1 VVPPPARSLR
11 SAPVLL
17 LAATGFAIGSTEFL
31 AVGVVPEIARDLHV
45 STGAAGLTVSLYAVG
60 VALTTIP
67 MTVAFGHRRP
77 RGVVAAMVCLFALA
91 HGVMAIAPSLPVL
104 LAGRILAAT
113 GHGLAMG
120 LAMTT
125 AAAIVAE
132 ADRGRAVASVLGG
145 LLTAMFLGAPLGT
158 WLSDLVGWRLVFAG
172 LGAGALVLAALILR
186 VVPDVPG
193 AEDGGW
199 SSLRPLRR
207 PTALR
212 PMALTIGILAG
223 GSILFA
229 YLGAYLDEVT
239 GLPPSGVALG
249 LAAFGGAG
257 IAGNALGGRMAGRG
271 ADRAKL
277 LALWILPPAVLVTGL
292 GGSVPAVVL
301 GALVVWSVAELSI
314 MPVLAHEAIEAA
326 GSVAGPVQNA
336 AANAGIAIGGL
347 AGAGVVALGGVQ
359 ATPYAGAAVL
369 AAVALWVSVRQTVAK
384 DLARSRRERMPS
396 LR

>member
-1 VVPPPARSLR
+1 M
-11 SAPVLL
+11 
-17 LAATGFAIGSTEFL
+17 
-31 AVGVVPEIARDLHV
+31 
-45 STGAAGLTVSLYAVG
+45 
-60 VALTTIP
+60 AL
-67 MTVAFGHRRP
+67 
-77 RGVVAAMVCLFALA
+77 
-91 HGVMAIAPSLPVL
+91 APSLPVL
-104 LAGRILAAT
+104 LAGRLLAAT

-132 ADRGRAVASVLGG
+132 SDRGRAVASVLGG

-158 WLSDLVGWRLVFAG
+158 WLSDLVGWRVVFAG
-172 LGAGALVLAALILR
+172 LGAAALVLAALTVR

-193 AEDGGW
+193 TDDGGW

-207 PTALR
+207 PGALR
-212 PMALTIGILAG
+212 PMGLTIGILAG

-229 YLGAYLDEVT
+229 YLGAYLDEIT

-271 ADRAKL
+271 ATRAKL
-277 LALWILPPAVLVTGL
+277 VALWILPPAVLVAGL
-292 GGSVPAVVL
+292 GGSVPLVVF

-314 MPVLAHEAIEAA
+314 MPVLAHEAIESA

-336 AANAGIAIGGL
+336 AANAGIALGGL

-359 ATPYAGAAVL
+359 ATPYAAAAVL
-369 AAVALWVSVRQTVAK
+369 GAVALWVSVRQTVAN
-384 DLARSRRERMPS
+384 DLARSRRDRMPS